1 MFRLYS
7 NEKLVHNYVH
17 IKNYMYTEVFTF
29 GGTVC
34 ITSGISD

>member
-17 IKNYMYTEVFTF
+17 IKNYMYTRYLHLEELCVLQ
-29 GGTVC
+29 VV
-34 ITSGISD
+34 